1 MQCALAAAKDKIPEN
16 AALAP
21 GYLVNTKQ
29 SRAPFQL
36 AESEASRMREKCRKA
51 SEAEEELRARLG
63 ASAEEISR
71 LESTVKD
78 MEARLEAATNGSA
91 RYVLYPISL

>member
-1 MQCALAAAKDKIPEN
+1 MQCALAAKDKIPQN

-21 GYLVNTKQ
+21 GYWVN

-71 LESTVKD
+71 LEATVKD